1 MIQKYQRNIMKTI
14 FTKILFS
21 KKDDQ
26 LIIHRKYIA
35 NNKKKNRNGNVR
47 RQENKCKKYLR
58 ILKYEKCFYKSIS
71 TEIIFQG

>member
-35 NNKKKNRNGNVR
+35 NNKKK
-47 RQENKCKKYLR
+47 
-58 ILKYEKCFYKSIS
+58 
-71 TEIIFQG
+71 TEMEM